1 MGLLHR
7 NQEDY
12 SDRDRDGAV
21 GLLHRSQE
29 DYSDRGRDGSVG
41 LLYWSQEDYSER
53 WSCGTVV
60 LEQEEFLKEA
70 EMDLWD
76 CCTGAKR
83 IILTGGAVEL
93 LYWS

>member
-1 MGLLHR
+1 M
-7 NQEDY
+7 
-12 SDRDRDGAV
+12 
-21 GLLHRSQE
+21 
-29 DYSDRGRDGSVG
+29 G
-41 LLYWSQEDYSER
+41 LLYWSQEDYSDR

-83 IILTGGAVEL
+83 IILTEAEMDLWDCCTGAKRIILIGGAVEL